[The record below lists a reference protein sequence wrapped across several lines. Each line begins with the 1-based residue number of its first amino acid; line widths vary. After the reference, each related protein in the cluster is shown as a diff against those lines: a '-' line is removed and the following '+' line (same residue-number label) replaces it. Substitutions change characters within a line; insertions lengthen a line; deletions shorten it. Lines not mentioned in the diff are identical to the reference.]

1 MVKLDVSLLRYLSQE
16 DFKVLTSVEMGMR
29 NHELV
34 PGTLVSS
41 IATLRFGG
49 CGKILVDLTKHKL
62 LAYERGKRY
71 DGYRLTYAGYDY
83 LALNVLTHRDVLG
96 GVGNQIGVG
105 KESDVFI
112 CESPDQQKQYAIKF
126 HRLGRV
132 CFRKVTEK
140 RDFYTKSKNKTSW
153 IYLSRKA
160 AQREF
165 EFLRFMHFK
174 GMPVPKPIDSNRHVV
189 VMELIDGRI
198 LNHYTLDSF
207 ETEKKDRQIAALY
220 KNLMDLIFR
229 FANETRVIHG
239 DFNEFNILIKHN
251 SEKDELEPVIID
263 LPQMIGIDH
272 ELAPEQFERDVNC
285 IVEFFNKRFHYES
298 EYVPRWSDVEEQ
310 PKLEKDNND
319 KMDEFLKDALRL
331 IDRDLDNQCENVEE
345 RTTNILSE
353 KTPDIHHS
361 LVPISTNPP
370 SPQAKP
376 KSTKAIG
383 RDLEIEERSVSS
395 DGSNTVNSNNENKL
409 IDDIDDCASQFT
421 TMTVDPSEAR
431 RRLRSEIIKK
441 ETNKKKRDAAKP
453 KNSKGE
459 ANPVRRRRKI
469 NQHVVCEDAAS
480 YNDFF

>member
-1 MVKLDVSLLRYLSQE
+1 MVKLDVSLLRYLSPE

-34 PGTLVSS
+34 PGTLVNS

-49 CGKILVDLTKHKL
+49 CGKLLVELTKHKL

-112 CESPDQQKQYAIKF
+112 CESPDQQEKYAIKF

-132 CFRKVTEK
+132 CFRKVSEK

-165 EFLRFMHFK
+165 QFLSFMYHK

-189 VMELIDGRI
+189 VMELINGRI

-207 ETEKKDRQIAALY
+207 EPEKRDRQVAKLY

-239 DFNEFNILIKHN
+239 DFNEFNILIRHN
-251 SEKDELEPVIID
+251 EETDELEPVVID
-263 LPQMIGIDH
+263 LPQMIGLDH

-285 IVEFFNKRFHYES
+285 VVDFFNKRFHYES
-298 EYVPRWSDVEEQ
+298 DYVPKWADIDES
-310 PKLEKDNND
+310 PKEAVQNDLHIFLRDSLKLIEGGDSAETGAVNN
-319 KMDEFLKDALRL
+319 
-331 IDRDLDNQCENVEE
+331 
-345 RTTNILSE
+345 S
-353 KTPDIHHS
+353 S
-361 LVPISTNPP
+361 ST
-370 SPQAKP
+370 
-376 KSTKAIG
+376 
-383 RDLEIEERSVSS
+383 V
-395 DGSNTVNSNNENKL
+395 SNTSQENRI
-409 IDDIDDCASQFT
+409 IDEIDDCLSKL
-421 TMTVDPSEAR
+421 TVDPIDAR
-431 RRLRSEIIKK
+431 RRLRKEMTKK
-441 ETNKKKRDAAKP
+441 ENNKKKREAAKP
-453 KNSKGE
+453 KNIKGE
-459 ANPVRRRRKI
+459 ANPVRRRRKT
-469 NQHVVCEDAAS
+469 NNYVVYEDTAAFT
-480 YNDFF
+480 DLQ

>member
-1 MVKLDVSLLRYLSQE
+1 MVKLDVTLLRYLSP
-16 DFKVLTSVEMGMR
+16 DNFKVLTSVEMGMR

-34 PGTLVSS
+34 PGTLVNS

-49 CGKILVDLTKHKL
+49 CGKLLVELTKHKL

-112 CESPDQQKQYAIKF
+112 CESPDQQEKYAIKF

-132 CFRKVTEK
+132 CFRKVSEK

-165 EFLRFMHFK
+165 QFLSFMYHK

-189 VMELIDGRI
+189 VMELINGRI

-207 ETEKKDRQIAALY
+207 EPEKRDRQVAKLY
-220 KNLMDLIFR
+220 KNLMDLIFK

-239 DFNEFNILIKHN
+239 DFNEFNILIRHN
-251 SEKDELEPVIID
+251 EDTDELEPVIID

-298 EYVPRWSDVEEQ
+298 DFVPRWADVDEN
-310 PKLEKDNND
+310 PKEDVHDDMNV
-319 KMDEFLKDALRL
+319 FLRDAL
-331 IDRDLDNQCENVEE
+331 
-345 RTTNILSE
+345 
-353 KTPDIHHS
+353 
-361 LVPISTNPP
+361 
-370 SPQAKP
+370 
-376 KSTKAIG
+376 KSINDGA
-383 RDLEIEERSVSS
+383 IEEDATENDVINLNLTTRPSHMLITKDVMSSESVLHQASEMS
-395 DGSNTVNSNNENKL
+395 DTVSNTSKEDKI
-409 IDDIDDCASQFT
+409 IDDIDDCLSKFT
-421 TMTVDPSEAR
+421 TMTVDPIDAR
-431 RRLRSEIIKK
+431 RRLRNEMIKK
-441 ETNKKKRDAAKP
+441 ENNRKKREAAKP
-453 KNSKGE
+453 KNTKGD

-469 NQHVVCEDAAS
+469 NNYVVDEDKAAFT
-480 YNDFF
+480 DFQ

>member
-1 MVKLDVSLLRYLSQE
+1 MVKLDVSLLRYLSPE

-34 PGTLVSS
+34 PGTLVNS

-49 CGKILVDLTKHKL
+49 CGKLLVDLTKHKL

-112 CESPDQQKQYAIKF
+112 CESPDQQEKYAIKF

-132 CFRKVTEK
+132 CFRKVSEK

-165 EFLRFMHFK
+165 QFLSFMYHK
-174 GMPVPKPIDSNRHVV
+174 GMPVPKPIDSSRHVV
-189 VMELIDGRI
+189 VMELINGRI

-207 ETEKKDRQIAALY
+207 EPEERDRQVAKLY
-220 KNLMDLIFR
+220 KNLMDLIFK

-239 DFNEFNILIKHN
+239 DFNEFNILIRHN
-251 SEKDELEPVIID
+251 QETNELEPVIID

-285 IVEFFNKRFHYES
+285 IVDFFNKRFHYES
-298 EYVPRWSDVEEQ
+298 DYVPKWEDIDENPKEDVQ
-310 PKLEKDNND
+310 DS
-319 KMDEFLKDALRL
+319 MDVFLRDALKS
-331 IDRDLDNQCENVEE
+331 IDDRDKEGDDEDDTADSLHLIRQPNC
-345 RTTNILSE
+345 LS
-353 KTPDIHHS
+353 KTEDVSIES
-361 LVPISTNPP
+361 KSKDDETSDTSST
-370 SPQAKP
+370 
-376 KSTKAIG
+376 
-383 RDLEIEERSVSS
+383 V
-395 DGSNTVNSNNENKL
+395 SNTSHENKI
-409 IDDIDDCASQFT
+409 IDEIDDCLSKFT
-421 TMTVDPSEAR
+421 TMTVDPLDAR
-431 RRLRSEIIKK
+431 RRLRSEMIKK
-441 ETNKKKRDAAKP
+441 DNNKKKREAAKP
-453 KNSKGE
+453 KNIKGE
-459 ANPVRRRRKI
+459 ANPVRRRRKT
-469 NQHVVCEDAAS
+469 NNYVVNEDSAAFT
-480 YNDFF
+480 DFR